1 MKNLLFFFCSFMI
14 SSLFAISPVGELLGP
29 MPIVKI
35 LDGDTI
41 RVTDHFF
48 EDTIRLIGVD
58 TPEVYGG
65 VQPFGPEASAFT
77 KALLT
82 IGTKVWIELDKAHR
96 DRYGRILGYVYLEKA
111 DGEWESNGRHF
122 IQVNLELAKV
132 GLAKVLTVPPNVRYK
147 QLYLDAENKAKDHKL
162 QMWK

>member
-1 MKNLLFFFCSFMI
+1 MKHLLFFLCYFTI
-14 SSLFAISPVGELLGP
+14 NPLFALSPSGTLLGP

-35 LDGDTI
+35 LEGDTI

-77 KALLT
+77 KELLT
-82 IGTKVWIELDKAHR
+82 NKQVWIELDKAHR
-96 DRYGRILGYVYLEKA
+96 DRYGRILGYVYLETA
-111 DGEWESNGRHF
+111 DGDWEFNGRRF
-122 IQVNLELAKV
+122 IQVNLELARV
-132 GLAKVLTVPPNVRYK
+132 GLARVLTVPPNIRYK
-147 QLYLDAENKAKDHKL
+147 QLYLDAENEAKDKKL